1 MKFVW
6 IIKSKFTYSSDNL
19 AQSITFPVSLQFP
32 LEPDLGWEFQL
43 EHGFQVPMKSLRS
56 QEIFWEPHYHDK
68 IMTGLSV
75 TFPVNRD
82 NFPLIIKINIIIDS
96 ITFMFWEQ
104 YLAAKYLPNPS
115 GFNNIK
121 IISHLNWFTGF
132 PFKSSTASQI
142 GIYWNC

>member
-56 QEIFWEPHYHDK
+56 QEILLLTHCHYK
-68 IMTGLSV
+68 IMTEFSV
-75 TFPVNRD
+75 TFPLNRD
-82 NFPLIIKINIIIDS
+82 RERERERGLFS
-96 ITFMFWEQ
+96 
-104 YLAAKYLPNPS
+104 
-115 GFNNIK
+115 
-121 IISHLNWFTGF
+121 
-132 PFKSSTASQI
+132 
-142 GIYWNC
+142 